1 MSSAHHPAR
10 GSGARRLAAALALT
24 TAACGTATEAE
35 PAADPDLLL
44 EVDGLQLWRED
55 FDPLDRYL
63 AEMDRTL
70 GRKYRR
76 RALLENHFL
85 PLLLAERAFAEE
97 RAAMLERAAGL
108 VAVAGNGREL
118 EQKGAVAG
126 GAWTEKP
133 ILRADLPIP
142 VAAFAFRPEHIGA
155 VSPPIA
161 VPRGFVVAS
170 PGEIVPGMSSHVDR
184 VRVFLVP
191 FLTHEAAAFTDW
203 LSPAREALRG
213 KITHIHPDLEG
224 ALPEWLVE

>member
-97 RAAMLERAAGL
+97 RAILHMR
-108 VAVAGNGREL
+108 
-118 EQKGAVAG
+118 
-126 GAWTEKP
+126 TP
-133 ILRADLPIP
+133 ILVSAECRGPP
-142 VAAFAFRPEHIGA
+142 VLHVRIQ
-155 VSPPIA
+155 
-161 VPRGFVVAS
+161 
-170 PGEIVPGMSSHVDR
+170 IVC
-184 VRVFLVP
+184 FLY
-191 FLTHEAAAFTDW
+191 
-203 LSPAREALRG
+203 
-213 KITHIHPDLEG
+213 
-224 ALPEWLVE
+224 